1 MKQLLVALAVVFA
14 SGMWLSPSD
23 AIAQHS
29 DHGAGKERL
38 GTVRFDVS
46 CAAAV
51 QPKFNR
57 AMALYHSF
65 HWPEGTK
72 AFREITELDPRC
84 GMAYWGLAM
93 IAADNPFIW
102 PGSLNLK
109 EGPQLI
115 AKAKEVG
122 AGTQRERDYIEA
134 LSLLYA
140 DPATTPHRAR
150 ALRYEEAMGKL
161 AARYPEDMEAAVLY
175 GLTMSANHD
184 LNDGSYARPL
194 KAAALLE
201 PLFKAHP
208 DHPGVAHY
216 IIHSYDYPPI
226 AQKGIEAARRYALV
240 AADAPH
246 ARHMPSHIF
255 TRVGLWRESVTA
267 NQASIA
273 ATNATLGN
281 IAHAR
286 DYMVYAYLQLA
297 DDAAAESIWAET
309 LKVAAIK
316 SVAQPDSFAL
326 AAMPARLALERGRWA
341 DAATVEL
348 HPAITEADWQRLPQS
363 LSNVVFARAIGAS
376 RSGDA
381 AAARK
386 EIARLRTL
394 QATLTERK
402 VAYWAEQV
410 DIQAN
415 VATAWALRAEGKNAE
430 ALAAMRAAAEQ
441 EDKTEKSTVTPG
453 PLLPAR
459 ELLGDML
466 MEIGQAGDALKQY
479 EASLAKE
486 PNRFRGLYGAALAA
500 ERSGDRARA
509 RVHYEKLAAMTAQ
522 SKSARPELGRVR
534 QVLAQR

>member
-1 MKQLLVALAVVFA
+1 MHTRLKLGFVAVIAA
-14 SGMWLSPSD
+14 LSSLP
-23 AIAQHS
+23 IMAQHA
-29 DHGAGKERL
+29 DHAVGKEKL
-38 GTVRFDVS
+38 GTVRFEVS
-46 CAAAV
+46 CSAEV
-51 QPKFNR
+51 QLKFNR

-65 HWPEGTK
+65 HWTEGKK
-72 AFREITELDPRC
+72 AFTEIAQLDPRC

-93 IAADNPFIW
+93 IATDNPFTW

-109 EGPQLI
+109 EGPQFI
-115 AKAKEVG
+115 AKAKEIG
-122 AGTQRERDYIEA
+122 ASTPRERDYIEA
-134 LSLLYA
+134 LSLLFA
-140 DPATTPHRAR
+140 DHANRPHRAR
-150 ALRYEEAMGKL
+150 AIAYEEAMGKL
-161 AARYPEDMEAAVLY
+161 ATRYPKDLEATILY
-175 GLTMSANHD
+175 ALTISANHE
-184 LNDGSYARPL
+184 LSDGTYARPL

-208 DHPGVAHY
+208 DHPGVPHY

-226 AQKGIEAARRYALV
+226 AQKGIEAAQRYAKV

-246 ARHMPSHIF
+246 AQHMPSHIF
-255 TRVGLWRESVTA
+255 TRVGYWRESIAA
-267 NQASIA
+267 NQASVA
-273 ATNATLGN
+273 VSQGN
-281 IAHAR
+281 VRSIAHAR

-297 DDAAAESIWAET
+297 DDAAAESVWAET
-309 LKVAAIK
+309 LKLSGVK
-316 SVAQPDSFAL
+316 GVAQTESFAF

-341 DAATVEL
+341 DAAQVEP
-348 HPAITEADWQRLPQS
+348 HSAIADADWQRLPQA
-363 LSNVVFARAIGAS
+363 LANVVFSRALGGA

-381 AAARK
+381 PAARK
-386 EIARLRTL
+386 EIAQLREL
-394 QATLTERK
+394 QAMLTQQK
-402 VAYWAEQV
+402 IAYWAEQV

-415 VATAWALRAEGKNAE
+415 IATAWALRAEGKNDE
-430 ALAAMRAAAEQ
+430 ALAAMRAAADQ
-441 EDKTEKSTVTPG
+441 EDKTEKNVVSPG

-466 MEIGQAGDALKQY
+466 MELSQAGEALKQY

-486 PNRFRGLYGAALAA
+486 PNRFRGLYGAGFAA